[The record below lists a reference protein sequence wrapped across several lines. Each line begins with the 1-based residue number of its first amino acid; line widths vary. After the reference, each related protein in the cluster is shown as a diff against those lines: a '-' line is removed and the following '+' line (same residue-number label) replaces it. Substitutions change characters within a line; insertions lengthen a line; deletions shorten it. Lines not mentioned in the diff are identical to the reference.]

1 MAAFQDIAPM
11 LWLDHQA
18 EEAASFYVSLFRN
31 ARITETTRT
40 GAETP
45 SGNEVGSVLTVSFE
59 LEGLPITALNGGSYF
74 KLNSAISL
82 LVSGSTREEVES
94 LYAQLSEGGNVLM
107 PLAAYPFSEL
117 FGYVQ
122 DRYGV
127 AWQINLGER
136 AQKVTPFFMF
146 CGPHDGQAEAA
157 VNRYTSL
164 FDGGRILEIQR
175 FTSAD
180 EGGTPG
186 HVKFAAFRLGN
197 REFIAMDGGPDH
209 EFTFNEAF
217 SLVITCE
224 TQDEMDALWA
234 VLSAHPESEQCG
246 WCKDEFGVSWQVTP
260 SELFT
265 MMADP
270 DPEKTR
276 RVTEAFMPMHKLDL
290 AELRKAYEGV

>member
-1 MAAFQDIAPM
+1 MAAFQDITPM
-11 LWLDHQA
+11 IWLDHGA
-18 EEAASFYVSLFRN
+18 EEAAKFYVSLFPN
-31 ARITETTRT
+31 ARITGTTRA

-45 SGNEVGSVLTVSFE
+45 SGNQTGDVLTVSFE
-59 LEGLPITALNGGSYF
+59 LEGLPITALNGGPYF

-82 LVSGSTREEVES
+82 LVSCSTREEVES
-94 LYAQLSEGGNVLM
+94 LYMRLSEGGNVLM
-107 PLAAYPFSEL
+107 PLDAYPFSEL

-122 DRYGV
+122 DRYGL
-127 AWQINLGER
+127 AWQVNLGGR
-136 AQKVTPFFMF
+136 AQKVTPFLMF

-157 VNRYTSL
+157 VKRYTSL
-164 FDGGRILEIQR
+164 FEGGRIEEIQR

-180 EGGTPG
+180 VGGTPG
-186 HVKFAAFRLGN
+186 HIKFAAFRLGD
-197 REFIAMDGGPDH
+197 REYIAMDGGPDH

-217 SLVITCE
+217 SLMITCE

-234 VLSAHPESEQCG
+234 VLSVHPDSEQCG

-260 SELFT
+260 SELFA
-265 MMADP
+265 MLNDP

-290 AELRKAYEGV
+290 AELRKAYEGA